1 MIRRPPRST
10 RTDTLFPYTT
20 LCRSIRELLQK
31 QTGQSASP
39 FTVADYYLN
48 TIGGVK
54 DKKVADDEKGSGA
67 DEPIVDVGYD
77 ADLRRKNPLVSL
89 FGAGEPW
96 LTGRLAVSH
105 LIPRLGE
112 IDPTTTFTD
121 IRRSESGRDSWWGGV
136 WQEV

>member
-1 MIRRPPRST
+1 MRISDWSSDVCSSDLDKDGARSL
-10 RTDTLFPYTT
+10 RTDIPYFPAAG
-20 LCRSIRELLQK
+20 LRGKLRRVGFNAIRELLQK

-77 ADLRRKNPLVSL
+77 SDQRRKNPLVPF
-89 FGAGEPW
+89 FGAGDPW
-96 LTGRLAVSH
+96 LTGRLED
-105 LIPRLGE
+105 GK
-112 IDPTTTFTD
+112 
-121 IRRSESGRDSWWGGV
+121 G
-136 WQEV
+136 

>member
-1 MIRRPPRST
+1 MRIS
-10 RTDTLFPYTT
+10 DWSSDV
-20 LCRSIRELLQK
+20 CSSDLQK

-105 LIPRLGE
+105 LHPRTGE
-112 IDPTTTFTD
+112 VAPTTQFTGKRERASCRASARKYGAHWLD
-121 IRRSESGRDSWWGGV
+121 AAPEKK
-136 WQEV
+136 

>member
-54 DKKVADDEKGSGA
+54 DKKVVDDEKGSGA
-67 DEPIVDVGYD
+67 DEPIVDVGSD
-77 ADLRRKNPLVSL
+77 ADLRRQNLLVSL

-96 LTGRLAVSH
+96 LTGRLAVSN
-105 LIPRLGE
+105 LIQPLGQ
-112 IDPTTTFTD
+112 IDPTTSLTW
-121 IRRSESGRDSWWGGV
+121 IRRYDLPIPDDTVRAYG
-136 WQEV
+136 

>member
-89 FGAGEPW
+89 FGAGEI
-96 LTGRLAVSH
+96 GRASCRERVCQY
-105 LIPRLGE
+105 
-112 IDPTTTFTD
+112 
-121 IRRSESGRDSWWGGV
+121 V
-136 WQEV
+136 

>member
-1 MIRRPPRST
+1 MRIS
-10 RTDTLFPYTT
+10 DWSSDV
-20 LCRSIRELLQK
+20 CSSDLQK

-96 LTGRLAVSH
+96 LTGRLPVSH
-105 LIPRLGE
+105 PI
-112 IDPTTTFTD
+112 
-121 IRRSESGRDSWWGGV
+121 RSEERRVGKECVSTCRSRWSPSH
-136 WQEV
+136 